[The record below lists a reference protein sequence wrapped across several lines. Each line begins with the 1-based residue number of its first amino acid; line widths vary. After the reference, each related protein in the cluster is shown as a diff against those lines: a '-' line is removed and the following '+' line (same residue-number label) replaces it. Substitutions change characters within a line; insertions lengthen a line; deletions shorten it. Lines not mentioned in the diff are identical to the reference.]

1 MVRQHVNPLSRFF
14 QQQHPLPP
22 LQDLFPRPERPLH
35 LDIGCARGR
44 FLLAMAPLHPERLH
58 LGLEIR
64 RSLVALAE
72 ADRERLELENLRLL
86 FANANVSLAPW
97 LATLPT
103 GQLELVTIQFPDPWF
118 KARHHKRRMVQPELL
133 QALATALDG
142 RGELLLQSDVP
153 MVMEHMLEA
162 VATSGAFEPADGG
175 TGLLENPLPVRTE
188 RERHVLQQGLP
199 VYRRLFR
206 RGRTWQGLHNPSGS
220 PVSAQ

>member
-14 QQQHPLPP
+14 QQPHPLPP
-22 LQDLFPRPERPLH
+22 LQDLFPLPDRPLH

-86 FANANVSLAPW
+86 FANANVSLPPW
-97 LATLPT
+97 LATLPS
-103 GQLELVTIQFPDPWF
+103 GQLRLVTIQFPDPWF
-118 KARHHKRRMVQPELL
+118 KARHHKRRMVQPGLL

-142 RGELLLQSDVP
+142 HGELLLQSDVP
-153 MVMEHMLEA
+153 MVMEHMLEG
-162 VATSGAFEPADGG
+162 VAASGAFEPADGS
-175 TGLLENPLPVRTE
+175 TWLTENPLPVRTE

-206 RGRTWQGLHNPSGS
+206 RGKTWQGLHNPSGS
-220 PVSAQ
+220 PVSVP

>member
-14 QQQHPLPP
+14 QQPHPLPP
-22 LQDLFPRPERPLH
+22 LQELFPRPERPLH

-72 ADRERLELENLRLL
+72 AHRERLELDNLRLL
-86 FANANVSLAPW
+86 FANANVSLPPW

-153 MVMEHMLEA
+153 MVMEHMLEG
-162 VATSGAFEPADGG
+162 VAASGAFEPADGG
-175 TGLLENPLPVRTE
+175 TGLVENPLPVRTE

-206 RGRTWQGLHNPSGS
+206 RGRTWQGLHNPSGP
-220 PVSAQ
+220 PVSAP

>member
-14 QQQHPLPP
+14 QLERPLPP
-22 LQDLFPRPERPLH
+22 LQDLFPRPECPLH

-86 FANANVSLAPW
+86 FANANVSLPPW
-97 LATLPT
+97 LAALPT
-103 GQLELVTIQFPDPWF
+103 GQLQLVTIQFPDPWF
-118 KARHHKRRMVQPELL
+118 KSRHHKRRMVQPELL
-133 QALATALDG
+133 QALASALDPDG
-142 RGELLLQSDVP
+142 ALLLQSDVP
-153 MVMEHMLEA
+153 TVMEHMLEA
-162 VATSGAFEPADGG
+162 VAASSAFEPADGG
-175 TGLLENPLPVRTE
+175 TWLAENPLPVRTE
-188 RERHVLQQGLP
+188 RERHVLEQGLP

-206 RGRTWQGLHNPSGS
+206 RGTTWQGLHNPSGNPS
-220 PVSAQ
+220 CAP